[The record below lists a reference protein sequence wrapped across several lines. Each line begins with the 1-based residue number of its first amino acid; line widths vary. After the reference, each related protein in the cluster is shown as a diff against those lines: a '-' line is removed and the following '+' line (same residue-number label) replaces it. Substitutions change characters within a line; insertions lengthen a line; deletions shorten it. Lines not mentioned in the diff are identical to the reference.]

1 MVNGNKQG
9 CEVPSASHSGVLPS
23 PTWEN
28 SCQTDQGPHPSAA
41 QSDRGLWK
49 PKNKGTWI
57 IQSRSG
63 PWDPG

>member
-1 MVNGNKQG
+1 MCMVNGNKQG

-28 SCQTDQGPHPSAA
+28 SCQTDQGPHPTAA

-49 PKNKGTWI
+49 PKNKGT
-57 IQSRSG
+57 
-63 PWDPG
+63 